1 MAISERPAVGVM
13 GGTFNPIHI
22 GHLVTAEEALFAFA
36 LREVIFVPAGQPWQK
51 ERIDVAEAEHRYLM
65 TVIATAS
72 NSHFQVS
79 RTEIDR
85 PGPTFTVETL
95 RALRLQLG
103 DVELFFITGAD
114 AILQILT
121 WKDPREVLSEARFIA
136 ATRPG
141 YDLDRLEKEL
151 PEGFG
156 DRVHILEIPAL
167 AISSTDVRRR
177 VREGRPVRYLLP
189 EGVARYIEKNT
200 LYRDAPAPPGERSP
214 HD

>member
-1 MAISERPAVGVM
+1 MASEQRPAYGVM

-22 GHLVTAEEALFAFA
+22 GHLVTAEEALLAFD

-51 ERIDVAEAEHRYLM
+51 ARDVADSEHRYLM

-72 NSHFQVS
+72 NAHFRVS
-79 RTEIDR
+79 RMEIDR
-85 PGPTFTVETL
+85 PGPTYTIDTL
-95 RALRLQLG
+95 RHFRDELG
-103 DVELFFITGAD
+103 DVELYFITGAD

-121 WKDPREVLSEARFIA
+121 WKDPEEILAEARFIA

-156 DRVHILEIPAL
+156 DRVHVLEIPAL

-189 EGVARYIEKNT
+189 EGVARYIEKNG
-200 LYRDAPAPPGERSP
+200 LYR
-214 HD
+214 